1 VKKPHTDLTYFYD
14 RWRSVAAGI
23 TETAGQTFILLAAV
37 RILQAGPTAK
47 ALLAAGGSV
56 GFILSLATVAVAGHR
71 RWVPSQTAAW
81 LSLAGACAMAMAGL
95 FPILPV
101 FVPACMIGMA
111 TSGMLIPLLTH
122 MYESNYHESDRGRRY
137 SRTIIIRI
145 ITAML
150 FSWVAGWIFA
160 AHPQGFRWLMAIYAA
175 AFVFSGWCLWR
186 VPMPL
191 LSPEGGAHPFRAMRY
206 VREDRVFR
214 LTLISWMLMGFAN
227 LMMIPM
233 RVEYLANTRYGL
245 DLSTAKIALLVGVIP
260 NITRLIMIP
269 IWGSLFDRMNFFNLR
284 VAVNMGFALGIV
296 TFFTSNSLPG
306 LVAGALVFG
315 ISNAGGDVA
324 WNLWVTKFAPE
335 GRVADYMSVHVF
347 LTGLRGI
354 VAPLV
359 AFHIVSRISI
369 GALGWF
375 SAVLIIGASAIL
387 VRELYADRERAAK
400 AA

>member
-1 VKKPHTDLTYFYD
+1 
-14 RWRSVAAGI
+14 
-23 TETAGQTFILLAAV
+23 
-37 RILQAGPTAK
+37 
-47 ALLAAGGSV
+47 
-56 GFILSLATVAVAGHR
+56 
-71 RWVPSQTAAW
+71 
-81 LSLAGACAMAMAGL
+81 MAMAGL